1 MYGKMIIWCSKF
13 FSEGLISAIE
23 SLSWTQTVLEIPF
36 QTWQQDK
43 DVCFE
48 VHYADN
54 YIIDK
59 YIIAMVRWR
68 IRPLTFF
75 SSSHQMIDLHWC
87 YWIDKSFC
95 HIMSKLVFCHTL
107 IDSHIIEVQ
116 IVND

>member
-1 MYGKMIIWCSKF
+1 MMIWCSKF

-36 QTWQQDK
+36 QTWQLDN

-59 YIIAMVRWR
+59 YIIAMVRRR

-75 SSSHQMIDLHWC
+75 SSSHQMIDLHWL
-87 YWIDKSFC
+87 K
-95 HIMSKLVFCHTL
+95 
-107 IDSHIIEVQ
+107 
-116 IVND
+116 

>member
-1 MYGKMIIWCSKF
+1 MVNDDLFGVVKF

-23 SLSWTQTVLEIPF
+23 SLSWTQTVLEIPL

-68 IRPLTFF
+68 IRPLNFF
-75 SSSHQMIDLHWC
+75 SSSHHMIHSHWL
-87 YWIDKSFC
+87 K
-95 HIMSKLVFCHTL
+95 
-107 IDSHIIEVQ
+107 
-116 IVND
+116 

>member
-1 MYGKMIIWCSKF
+1 M
-13 FSEGLISAIE
+13 
-23 SLSWTQTVLEIPF
+23 LEIPF
-36 QTWQQDK
+36 QTWQQDN

-75 SSSHQMIDLHWC
+75 SSSHQMIHLHWLELRN
-87 YWIDKSFC
+87 YE
-95 HIMSKLVFCHTL
+95 LVDNFFLTQQTT
-107 IDSHIIEVQ
+107 EVQ
-116 IVND
+116 YCKISNIVL